1 MRISIVELYKFEK
14 FCNYNMNSGSVKK
27 STILNADLERVWSKI
42 SKITKLDWVQGQK
55 STKFLGE
62 KKSGIGAKRLISF
75 EDGTDVEEH
84 IVGWK
89 PKEYFSYIAVSGL
102 PLDGYH
108 ATISIEKNKLK
119 SVKITWESYF
129 ASKSNKNEFEEFIVF
144 LSNFYTQSLKN
155 LKKRF

>member
-1 MRISIVELYKFEK
+1 
-14 FCNYNMNSGSVKK
+14 MNSGSIKK
-27 STILNADLERVWSKI
+27 SVIIDTDLEKAWSKV
-42 SKITKLDWVQGQK
+42 SKIANLDWVEGQK

-75 EDGTDVEEH
+75 DDGSDVEEH

-89 PKEYFSYIAVSGL
+89 PKEYFSYIAISGL
-102 PLDGYH
+102 PLDAYH
-108 ATISIEKNKLK
+108 ATISIRKNKSK
-119 SVKITWESYF
+119 SVKVTWESYF
-129 ASKSNKNEFEEFIVF
+129 ASNSTKNEFEEFTIF

>member
-1 MRISIVELYKFEK
+1 
-14 FCNYNMNSGSVKK
+14 MNSGSVKK
-27 STILNADLERVWSKI
+27 SVIIDTDLDKAWSKV
-42 SKITKLDWVQGQK
+42 SKIAKIDWLEGQK

-89 PKEYFSYIAVSGL
+89 PKEYFSYIAISGL
-102 PLDGYH
+102 PLDAYH
-108 ATISIEKNKLK
+108 ATISIEKIKK

-129 ASKSNKNEFEEFIVF
+129 ASKSTKNEFEEFIVF
-144 LSNFYTQSLKN
+144 LSKFYTQSLKN
-155 LKKRF
+155 LKKEFLN